1 MDLEKIIRFLR
12 WKFSKK
18 EERLLPTIISDYSG
32 CILCTCGCKQQHS
45 IYMSCKTLENILRKI
60 RKSNRKNKIVIV
72 ILSKNI
78 KYFQRK

>member
-18 EERLLPTIISDYSG
+18 EERLLPTIISDYFG

-45 IYMSCKTLENILRKI
+45 ISMFCKTLQNISENNCKVF
-60 RKSNRKNKIVIV
+60 KDNKV
-72 ILSKNI
+72 
-78 KYFQRK
+78 